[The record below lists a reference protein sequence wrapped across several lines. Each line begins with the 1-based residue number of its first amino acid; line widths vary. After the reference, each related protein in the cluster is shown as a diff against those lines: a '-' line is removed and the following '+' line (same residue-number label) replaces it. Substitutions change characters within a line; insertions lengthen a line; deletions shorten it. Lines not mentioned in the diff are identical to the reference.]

1 MLTVKTL
8 HIYYVYAA
16 NINSITQYFSMN
28 KFLIILNLSL
38 IFISSLSANGSLE
51 ITTIEIQKTYNI
63 SQRFPGK
70 ILPLN
75 YSKLAF
81 EVAGK
86 IDSVNVD
93 IGDAVQQGDIL
104 AFLDPS
110 EMQASLNQAIARYD
124 LADQALK
131 RFKDLKQQGFIS
143 NQELDRASSDFLI
156 AKAQVDFYSVKLEQT
171 KIRAPFNGFI
181 QDRFFDSGTVI
192 SPGVAILEIID
203 STSVEA
209 HVSVPTDVIEGLV
222 IENEYNFIIDNK
234 SYPARFKRFTQ
245 ISNQGSDN
253 RLSSFELSN
262 FINPG
267 SISFLQL
274 MRTKEKTGAW
284 VPLKSL
290 SQGTQGLWN
299 LYTVSK
305 DQRDRY
311 QVAKEIVELIHVEG
325 NNAFITGTINN
336 GDMVVSGGAEQVIDS
351 EILRVN

>member
-1 MLTVKTL
+1 
-8 HIYYVYAA
+8 
-16 NINSITQYFSMN
+16 MN
-28 KFLIILNLSL
+28 KFLLTLGLFL
-38 IFISSLSANGSLE
+38 ITISSLSANGSLE
-51 ITTIEIQKTYNI
+51 ITTLEIQKTYNI

-86 IDSVNVD
+86 IDEVKVD
-93 IGDAVQQGDIL
+93 IGDAVQKGDIL

-110 EMQASLNQAIARYD
+110 EMQASLNQALARYD

-131 RFKDLKQQGFIS
+131 RFTDLKEKGFIS

-181 QDRFFDSGTVI
+181 QNRFFDPGTVT
-192 SPGVAILEIID
+192 SPGIAILEVID

-209 HVSVPTDVIEGLV
+209 HVSVPSGVIDGL
-222 IENEYNFIIDNK
+222 IIGQEYNFIINEK
-234 SYPARFKRFTQ
+234 IHSAQFKRFTQ
-245 ISNQGSDN
+245 MSSQGSDN
-253 RLSSFELSN
+253 RLCIFEFST

-274 MRTKEKTGAW
+274 MQTKEKTGAW

-299 LYTVSK
+299 VYTVST
-305 DQRDRY
+305 DQKNQY
-311 QVAKEIVELIHVEG
+311 QVSKEIVELIHVEG
-325 NNAFITGTINN
+325 NNAYISGTINT